1 MQHPCMQNCVPSGQ
15 GTVESCWLNW
25 TTESQAEHW
34 WASGQVQ
41 SPGSRTAPESA
52 HRHVLLWHSRGWT
65 PGIEALVGVAL
76 SFQSEGLAHQQF
88 GVVARRV
95 VAGPDHAT
103 IPEGAEN
110 RRVEGG
116 PQASHGSPFLATT
129 DATSPRGLPC
139 TSSLHAARTVE
150 PGDRAGL
157 ERLARYCLRAPYSLD
172 RLSLTPDGLVRY
184 KLYRPW
190 PTPTGRSEIIIQP
203 LDFMKRLA
211 ALMPAPYSN
220 TIRYHGVFANRS
232 KYRPLLPPPPVLAQA
247 SPSALTMETGQSPIA
262 PPVTDPS
269 DTGKGAQ
276 PTASPSSTP
285 PSERRPRRLSWAS
298 LMKRVLDVD
307 ALSCPKCHVP
317 MIVLA
322 FLTDPDVIYKI
333 LKHL

>member
-1 MQHPCMQNCVPSGQ
+1 
-15 GTVESCWLNW
+15 
-25 TTESQAEHW
+25 
-34 WASGQVQ
+34 
-41 SPGSRTAPESA
+41 
-52 HRHVLLWHSRGWT
+52 
-65 PGIEALVGVAL
+65 
-76 SFQSEGLAHQQF
+76 
-88 GVVARRV
+88 
-95 VAGPDHAT
+95 
-103 IPEGAEN
+103 
-110 RRVEGG
+110 
-116 PQASHGSPFLATT
+116 
-129 DATSPRGLPC
+129 
-139 TSSLHAARTVE
+139 
-150 PGDRAGL
+150 
-157 ERLARYCLRAPYSLD
+157 
-172 RLSLTPDGLVRY
+172 
-184 KLYRPW
+184 
-190 PTPTGRSEIIIQP
+190 
-203 LDFMKRLA
+203 MKRLA